1 MTDIYPTLED
11 TCTHILELFL
21 PRDWY
26 SNIYYGSEQ
35 AEMVYQNWMHAHSL
49 DETAINYDG
58 ISIVRLVALLR
69 LGASGNP
76 EVASMPDGPA
86 DLKSDKF
93 KAFLKEFADAITP
106 AGYLSSGYSCP
117 VFLYILPGL

>member
-49 DETAINYDG
+49 DETAIN
-58 ISIVRLVALLR
+58 VAL
-69 LGASGNP
+69 
-76 EVASMPDGPA
+76 D
-86 DLKSDKF
+86 
-93 KAFLKEFADAITP
+93 AFEKLEATSEQTQ
-106 AGYLSSGYSCP
+106 LLNS
-117 VFLYILPGL
+117 